1 MANEN
6 KRNIRVRENGPY
18 LVDGGIQ
25 LVRKTQVVTEFGE
38 PIAWKVE
45 GEVPT
50 EGGYALCRCGG
61 SQNKP
66 FCDGTHRKNGFD
78 GTETADTDL
87 TADRQVTFDEGN
99 GIVVKQDTSLCM
111 NSGYCGTRFRSITE
125 MVQDADD
132 TEVRSNIAAMVERCP
147 SGSFVYSLGDDPEII
162 EPDLPVQVAV
172 TTEITDGGP
181 IDGPLWITGNIPV
194 ERSDGQPME
203 TRNRV
208 TLCNCGRS
216 RNKPLCDGTHRPR

>member
-1 MANEN
+1 MADEN
-6 KRNIRVRENGPY
+6 NRKIRVRENGPY
-18 LVDGGIQ
+18 LVDEGIP

-45 GEVPT
+45 EVLPT
-50 EGGYALCRCGG
+50 QGGYALCRCGG

-111 NSGYCGTRFRSITE
+111 NSGFCGTRYRSVIE
-125 MVQDADD
+125 MLQDADD

-147 SGSFVYSLGDDPEII
+147 SGSFVYSLGDDPELI
-162 EPDLPVQVAV
+162 EPDLPAQVAV
-172 TTEITDGGP
+172 TIEITEDGP
-181 IDGPLWITGNIPV
+181 INGPLWLTGNIPV
-194 ERSDGQPME
+194 ERSDSQPLE